1 MFITLTIPVCKYAP
15 TLGKDPRMQ
24 RSPRL
29 LHYEAIVDRRDEPR
43 WRRQEFAFLQSHHL
57 YLYCLHL
64 TSSSSSSSL
73 GQSWPMTSKAKPPF
87 VPPALSLDVLIFL
100 CKHTSRQFIIKYFI
114 ITMIRYEQALTIS
127 WYQTYPD
134 LFFQLPDQSYP
145 KVKATE

>member
-64 TSSSSSSSL
+64 TSSSSSSL

-100 CKHTSRQFIIKYFI
+100 CKPTSRQFIIKYFI